1 MMKAMLKKEITAI
14 LKDGRFRVL
23 ALIILLLSASLLLV
37 SEQKYGA
44 SAKERAA
51 IDQALRKQWEFQ
63 GDKNPHR
70 GAHFGQ
76 YVLRPENPLSILE
89 PGLTAVS
96 GQALYIEPHIRNVT
110 RFSPAADETIA
121 SRFAQLSP
129 MLLLYAL
136 LPLMLIAIAFNS
148 VSLEREQGT
157 LRMMHALGVSSGRLL
172 TAKLLASQ
180 VAIWMVLL
188 PAAIVA
194 GILLSYLPG
203 NGVEMWPRLGVTAV
217 SYFAYLWI
225 FGALCIGASA
235 LFRRSRT
242 SLIFMLLFWLLMV
255 MTMPRVG
262 TAIST
267 QIVQTPSAEK
277 FWSDIKTDT
286 EEGLPGEGTRTVR
299 MKRFD
304 EFLVKKYNVNSLDAL
319 PLGVNALRRLERD
332 GYAERVQDIH
342 FASLWGKY
350 MQQKSLAFLGSGFSP
365 AVAIKN
371 IAMAMAGTDL
381 DSQHHFENAA
391 EKYRREVN
399 TLIDKWDI
407 ANSQGVTSVDARY
420 ADNNVWQLVPKMKY
434 VPQSFSQSLR
444 NLSSEFSVIA
454 AWLAAATL
462 FLVAAARRL
471 KP

>member
-1 MMKAMLKKEITAI
+1 MTAMLKKEMSSII
-14 LKDGRFRVL
+14 KDGRFRVL
-23 ALIILLLSASLLLV
+23 ALIILLLSASLLFV
-37 SEQKYGA
+37 ATQKY
-44 SAKERAA
+44 SANEQERQA

-76 YVLRPENPLSILE
+76 YVLRPDNPISILE

-136 LPLMLIAIAFNS
+136 LPLMLIAITFNS

-172 TAKLLASQ
+172 LAKLLASQ
-180 VAIWMVLL
+180 FAIWMVLL
-188 PAAIVA
+188 PVGIVV
-194 GILLSYLPG
+194 GVLLSCLPG
-203 NGVEMWPRLGVTAV
+203 NHAGMWPRLGITAV

-225 FGALCIGASA
+225 FGSLCVGASA
-235 LFRRSRT
+235 LFKRSRT
-242 SLIFMLLFWLLMV
+242 SLIFMLLFWLVMV

-262 TAIST
+262 TSIAA
-267 QIVQTPSAEK
+267 QLVQTPSAEE

-286 EEGLPGEGTRTVR
+286 DEGLPGDGNQTER

-304 EFLVKKYNVNSLDAL
+304 ASLLKKYDVKSLDDL

-332 GYAERVQDIH
+332 GYGERVQDVH
-342 FASLWGKY
+342 FAALWEKY
-350 MQQKSLAFLGSGFSP
+350 RQQKSLALLGSGFSP

-381 DSQHHFENAA
+381 DTQHHFESAA

-399 TLIDKWDI
+399 TLIDQWDI
-407 ANSQGVTSVDARY
+407 ANSQGITSFDAKY
-420 ADNNVWQLVPKMKY
+420 AGNNVWQSVPKMKY
-434 VPQSFSQSLR
+434 IPPSLAQSIQNLLIDFST
-444 NLSSEFSVIA
+444 VA
-454 AWLAAATL
+454 AWLVAATL
-462 FLVAAARRL
+462 FLMYAARRL